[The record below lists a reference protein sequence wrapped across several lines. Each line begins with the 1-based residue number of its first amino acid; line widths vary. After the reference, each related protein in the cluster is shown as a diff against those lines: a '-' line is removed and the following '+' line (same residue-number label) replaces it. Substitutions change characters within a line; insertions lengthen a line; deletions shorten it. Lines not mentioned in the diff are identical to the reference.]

1 MLASSLVEYSLLTA
15 VFDLRPG
22 LSVSGC
28 LLEDERILF
37 KLLQSCE
44 FFCDVKPKEDVQ
56 MLLARGHRFG
66 LELIQLFHHN

>member
-15 VFDLRPG
+15 EARVRSATG
-22 LSVSGC
+22 TCLSRDA
-28 LLEDERILF
+28 LLEYERIIF
-37 KLLQSCE
+37 KLLQSC
-44 FFCDVKPKEDVQ
+44 DVKPKEEVQ